1 MRQTRA
7 AFVAGAAGALAGC
20 SRLPPFSG
28 ISALAIPP
36 VRDGR
41 VVIVGAGV
49 AGLTCAYRLQQAG
62 IASRIFEANDRIGG
76 RTWTLRNYFAEG
88 QIAEH
93 GGEFISIGQMEV
105 QRLAHEVGLQL
116 VNLNR
121 HEPGH
126 DIYFFDG
133 EPYTVD
139 QAREDYTTH
148 VRRPLH
154 AALRAAGYPT
164 KYDSWT
170 PAGRALDRTSVA
182 DWIETN
188 VPDGRRSKIGAL
200 LANACVGEYGGDPEV
215 QSALNLIY
223 LLGFEGP
230 HRLNVDGTNEA
241 LHIVGGNDQLAAR
254 MASMLPEGTIELN
267 TALIAMRTRPDGSVS
282 CTFASGARVHDIVAD
297 RVCLAIPFTTL
308 RNVELRHAGFSP
320 LKRIAIDN
328 LDLGTNAK
336 LHMQFKR
343 RLWNQ
348 EREDGSSYV
357 QFAYQESWDVS
368 AAQAGEYGIL
378 VGFPGG
384 RHGELPGAAH
394 GPAPRHLADAYV
406 RDLDRVYPGLA
417 ELFTGVAYLDDWKR
431 DPWHHGAYSYYRV
444 GQYTRF
450 AGIEPAPEGN
460 VFFAGEQ
467 TSYNDMGY
475 INGAVISG
483 ERAAREIARGL
494 TG

>member
-1 MRQTRA
+1 MGSTRA

-20 SRLPPFSG
+20 ARVSTFAG
-28 ISALAIPP
+28 MSASAIPP

-41 VVIVGAGV
+41 VIIIGAGV
-49 AGLTCAYRLQQAG
+49 AGLTCAYRLRQAG

-93 GGEFISIGQMEV
+93 GGEFISIGQVEV
-105 QRLAHEVGLQL
+105 QRLARKLGLQL
-116 VNLNR
+116 VNVNR
-121 HEPGH
+121 QEPGH
-126 DIYFFDG
+126 DIYFFDS
-133 EPYTVD
+133 ERYTVAE
-139 QAREDYTTH
+139 ARDDYLAY
-148 VRRPLH
+148 VRKPLQ
-154 AALRAAGYPT
+154 AALHAAGYPT
-164 KYDSWT
+164 KYNHST

-182 DWIETN
+182 EWIETN

-200 LANACVGEYGGDPEV
+200 LANACIGEYGGDPEI

-223 LLGFEGP
+223 LLGFERP
-230 HRLNVDGTNEA
+230 HRLNVDGTDEA

-254 MASMLPEGTIELN
+254 MAATLPDGTIELD
-267 TALIAMRTRPDGSVS
+267 TALVALRARSDGSVS
-282 CTFASGARVHDIVAD
+282 CTFASGSRTYDVVAE
-297 RVCLAIPFTTL
+297 RLCLAIPFTTL
-308 RNVELRHAGFSP
+308 RNVDLSHAGFSA
-320 LKRIAIDN
+320 LKRIAIEN

-343 RLWNQ
+343 RLWNK
-348 EREDGSSYV
+348 EDYDGSSYV

-368 AAQAGEYGIL
+368 AAQPGEYGIL

-384 RHGELPGAAH
+384 RHGVLPGVAH
-394 GPAPRHLADAYV
+394 GPAPKPIADEYV
-406 RDLDRVYPGLA
+406 RQLDRLYPGLA
-417 ELFTGVAYLDDWKR
+417 KLYTGVAYLDDWKR

-450 AGIEPAPEGN
+450 AGVEPVPEGN

-483 ERAAREIARGL
+483 ERAAREIARG
-494 TG
+494 

>member
-7 AFVAGAAGALAGC
+7 AFVTGAASALAGC
-20 SRLPPFSG
+20 ARIPPFG
-28 ISALAIPP
+28 GVSASAIPP

-49 AGLTCAYRLQQAG
+49 AGLTCAYRLRQAG
-62 IASRIFEANDRIGG
+62 IACRIFEANDRIGG

-93 GGEFISIGQMEV
+93 GGEFISIGQVEV
-105 QRLAHEVGLQL
+105 QRLARELGLQL

-126 DIYFFDG
+126 DIYFFHG
-133 EPYTVD
+133 EPYTVAE
-139 QAREDYTTH
+139 AREDYSAH
-148 VRRPLH
+148 VRKPLH
-154 AALRAAGYPT
+154 AALLATGYPT
-164 KYDSWT
+164 KYNQFTS
-170 PAGRALDRTSVA
+170 AGRALDHTSVA
-182 DWIETN
+182 EWIEAN

-230 HRLNVDGTNEA
+230 HQLNVDGTDEA

-254 MASMLPEGTIELN
+254 MAAALPDGTIELN
-267 TALIAMRTRPDGSVS
+267 SALVALRARSDGSAT
-282 CTFASGARVHDIVAD
+282 CTFASGGRTYDVVAE

-308 RNVELRHAGFSP
+308 RNVELRHAGFSA

-348 EREDGSSYV
+348 EHYDGSSYV
-357 QFAYQESWDVS
+357 EFAYQESWDVS
-368 AAQAGEYGIL
+368 AAQPGEYGIL

-384 RHGELPGAAH
+384 RHGVLPGAAH
-394 GPAPRHLADAYV
+394 GPAPKRIADAYV
-406 RDLDRVYPGLA
+406 RELDRLYPGVAKLY
-417 ELFTGVAYLDDWKR
+417 TGVAYLDDWKR

-450 AGIEPAPEGN
+450 AGIEPVPEGN

-483 ERAAREIARGL
+483 ERAAHEIARA
-494 TG
+494 

>member
-7 AFVAGAAGALAGC
+7 AFVAGAATALAGC
-20 SRLPPFSG
+20 ARIPEFGG
-28 ISALAIPP
+28 ISGAAIPP
-36 VRDGR
+36 VRDER

-49 AGLTCAYRLQQAG
+49 AGLTCAYRLRQAG

-93 GGEFISIGQMEV
+93 GGEFISIGQLKV
-105 QRLAHEVGLQL
+105 QRLARELGLQL
-116 VNLNR
+116 VNVNR
-121 HEPGH
+121 HEPGN

-133 EPYTVD
+133 ERYTVTE
-139 QAREDYTTH
+139 ARDEYLAH
-148 VRRPLH
+148 VRKPLH
-154 AALRAAGYPT
+154 AALQDAGYPT
-164 KYDSWT
+164 KYDRWT

-182 DWIETN
+182 EWIEAN

-200 LANACVGEYGGDPEV
+200 LVNACVGEYGGDPEE

-223 LLGFEGP
+223 LLGFERP
-230 HRLNVDGTNEA
+230 RRLNVDGTDEA
-241 LHIVGGNDQLAAR
+241 LHIVGGNDQLAAS
-254 MASMLPEGTIELN
+254 MAAALPGEAIELN
-267 TALIAMRTRPDGSVS
+267 TALVALRARSDGSVT
-282 CTFASGARVHDIVAD
+282 CTFASGSRVYDVVAE
-297 RVCLAIPFTTL
+297 RLCLAIPFTTL
-308 RNVELRHAGFSP
+308 RNVDLRHAGFSA
-320 LKRIAIDN
+320 LKRVAIDN

-348 EREDGSSYV
+348 EHYDGSSYV

-384 RHGELPGAAH
+384 RHGVLPGGAH
-394 GPAPRHLADAYV
+394 GPAPKHLADAYV
-406 RDLDRVYPGLA
+406 QDLDRLYPGLA
-417 ELFTGVAYLDDWKR
+417 KLYTGVAYLDDWKR

-450 AGIEPAPEGN
+450 AGIEPVPEGN

-483 ERAAREIARGL
+483 QRAAREIAHRG
-494 TG
+494 G

>member
-1 MRQTRA
+1 MGQTRA
-7 AFVAGAAGALAGC
+7 AFVAGAATALAGC
-20 SRLPPFSG
+20 ARISPFGG
-28 ISALAIPP
+28 ISASAIPQ

-62 IASRIFEANDRIGG
+62 IASGIFEANDRIGG
-76 RTWTLRNYFAEG
+76 RTWTLRKYFAEG

-105 QRLAHEVGLQL
+105 QRLARELGLKL
-116 VNLNR
+116 VNVNR

-133 EPYTVD
+133 ERYTVAE
-139 QAREDYTTH
+139 ARDDYLAH
-148 VRRPLH
+148 VRQPLY
-154 AALRAAGYPT
+154 AALQAAGYPT
-164 KYDSWT
+164 KYDHWT

-182 DWIETN
+182 EWIEAN

-200 LANACVGEYGGDPEV
+200 LANACVGEYGGDPEE

-223 LLGFEGP
+223 LLGFEGS
-230 HRLNVDGTNEA
+230 HRLNVDGTDEA

-254 MASMLPEGTIELN
+254 MAAALPDGTIELN
-267 TALIAMRTRPDGSVS
+267 TALVALHARSDGSVT
-282 CTFASGARVHDIVAD
+282 CTFASGMRTYDVVAE
-297 RVCLAIPFTTL
+297 RLCLAVPFTTL
-308 RNVELRHAGFSP
+308 RNVELRHAGFSA

-343 RLWNQ
+343 RVWND
-348 EREDGSSYV
+348 EHYDGSSYV

-368 AAQAGEYGIL
+368 AAQPGDYGIL

-384 RHGELPGAAH
+384 RHGVLPGAAH
-394 GPAPRHLADAYV
+394 GPAPKHVADAYV
-406 RDLDRVYPGLA
+406 RELDRLYPGLA
-417 ELFTGVAYLDDWKR
+417 KLYTGVAYLDDWKR

-450 AGIEPAPEGN
+450 AGIEPVPEGN

-483 ERAAREIARGL
+483 ERAAREIAHR
-494 TG
+494 